1 MSTSPYAPLTPDTAN
16 APLPPLA
23 AGRPLLG
30 HAVEMYRESILHM
43 RDLYYR
49 YGPIYRVRV
58 PGREYTILAGRDA
71 NLMLSGTGDAYFTS
85 RGQFSDFG
93 AEMGTEH
100 FMIELDG
107 EEHNQLRRMERPG
120 YSKQALIPHLNEVIA
135 ITRRH
140 IASWPLG
147 GRISVLDAMQRLVT
161 EQIGTAILGH
171 PPGDYFDDLRL
182 FMVTVLRA
190 LVVGSWPR
198 VMLKRPAYRRAKRRI
213 FQLARDVTETYRH
226 MPAEE
231 RPSRNLVAELLKY
244 REAGHPLMDE
254 DTLIASVVGAYLAG
268 LDTVAGT
275 LSFAIYAWLKHGV
288 WGQVASAA
296 ADLFSEGV
304 PSMSALRKADVLHA
318 AVMEV
323 LRMYPVAAFTP
334 RLAAQSFTFYGYR
347 VEKGSRLLI
356 ANTLTHFLPE
366 FFPDPDTFD
375 LERHL
380 PPRKEYRQAGVF
392 APFTLGPHTCLG
404 AGMAEVQLMTT
415 LATIVH
421 GAELAL
427 DPPDYRVRQALTP
440 IPSPGFDFKV
450 RLVRRETILP
460 APVG

>member
-1 MSTSPYAPLTPDTAN
+1 MTAVPYAPLDSGAN
-16 APLPPLA
+16 RVPLPPLA

-58 PGREYTILAGRDA
+58 PGQEYTILAGRDA
-71 NLMLSGTGDAYFTS
+71 NLMLSSTGDTYFTS
-85 RGQFSDFG
+85 RGLFSDFG

-120 YSKQALIPHLNEVIA
+120 YSKQALIPHLDEVVA

-140 IASWPLG
+140 LAAWPG
-147 GRISVLDAMQRLVT
+147 EAPFSVLDAMQRLVT
-161 EQIGTAILGH
+161 EQIGTIILGH
-171 PPGDYFDDLRL
+171 PPGDYFDDLRT
-182 FMVTVLRA
+182 FMVTVLRS

-198 VMLKRPAYRRAKRRI
+198 FMLKRPAYRRAKRRI
-213 FQLARDVTETYRH
+213 FQLARDVVEIYRQ
-226 MPAEE
+226 MPEEE
-231 RPSRNLVAELLKY
+231 RPPRNLIVELLKY
-244 REAGHPLMDE
+244 REAEHPLMDE
-254 DTLIASVVGAYLAG
+254 DNLIASTVGAYLAG

-288 WGQVASAA
+288 WERVSAAA
-296 ADLFSEGV
+296 ADLFADGP
-304 PSMSALRKADVLHA
+304 PSIGALRKAEVLHA

-334 RLAAQSFTFYGYR
+334 RLAAQSFTFHGYR

-375 LERHL
+375 IERHL

-421 GAELAL
+421 GAELTL
-427 DPPDYRVRQALTP
+427 DPPDYVVKQALTP

-450 RLVRRETILP
+450 RLVRRKAE
-460 APVG
+460 PVMS